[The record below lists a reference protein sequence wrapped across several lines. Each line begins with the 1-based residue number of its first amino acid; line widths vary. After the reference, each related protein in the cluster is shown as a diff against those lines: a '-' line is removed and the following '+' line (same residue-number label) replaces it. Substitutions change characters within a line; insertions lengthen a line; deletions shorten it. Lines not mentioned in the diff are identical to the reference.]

1 MNQPSEDIK
10 RWTARRKAAAIIE
23 IIKGKTA
30 AAELARSHAL
40 TVAEIER
47 WMDDF
52 VSAIDCC
59 TREVLGYALKRT
71 GRAKTAERA
80 LEEALLARFGTLRG
94 APPNMLLCHDNGWVF
109 GSRLYRAL
117 VNDFGLKQEYIT
129 PYTPQQNGLCERFI
143 KTFKEEFCWCNHFQS
158 IDQARLKLRA

>member
-59 TREVLGYALKRT
+59 TREVLGYALKRHAELKPPSAPWKKPCSPALAHCVVPLRT
-71 GRAKTAERA
+71 CCFAMTTAGSLDRDSI
-80 LEEALLARFGTLRG
+80 
-94 APPNMLLCHDNGWVF
+94 APW
-109 GSRLYRAL
+109 
-117 VNDFGLKQEYIT
+117 
-129 PYTPQQNGLCERFI
+129 
-143 KTFKEEFCWCNHFQS
+143 
-158 IDQARLKLRA
+158 